1 MARNDKT
8 FLDLYKHLLTLEFEN
23 QWKELCENKDINA
36 ILDHSSKNKS
46 GHIGLPDFIYVNEKK
61 KLLILVE
68 LKSTIAQHEKEAIPQ
83 IKHYLNCFMPGTL
96 ESYGVISPEI
106 NKALINLRSWN
117 ILGIAI
123 SGDMDIEYGY
133 RIDTF
138 YIQIDK
144 IIDMNINEIHNEK
157 DYLALFDNLNLE
169 EISSRISQAS
179 STINNLLY
187 DVKEDE
193 RPTLLS
199 ILLISLFESKN
210 SKYKN
215 TFREQFEE
223 YSPKQLMKQIGIVVP
238 DILGEDGENLPK
250 EKIEMIM
257 SKFGAL
263 SNEKVL
269 LESDTIKT
277 ILIKLRDDVI
287 PLFET
292 RHNYDII
299 GKFYQEFLR
308 YAGIVD
314 VQSGIVL
321 TPEHVTELFTN
332 LIDLK
337 KNDVIFDS
345 CCGTGSFLIAGMNK
359 LFDLQTDSKGIE
371 HVRKYQLLGNE
382 LKPHMY
388 ILAISN
394 MLFRGDGK
402 SNILNYDFFSEEFDI
417 NFEKKCK
424 EIGSRPTIGFINP
437 PYSGSFTDYKE
448 LQKFKGDKNSKT
460 KNKKPWMKE
469 ISFLEKMCRLCSRYV
484 VMIAPPQT
492 FMGENEIRNNLLKSN
507 TLKAVINMPKDLF
520 QPNASTGSSIIV
532 IETNKAHDYNN
543 PVVFYNLKDDGFELA
558 KKKGRRDVY
567 NKWNDIKSKLL
578 KDIDAPY
585 YRNPQNI
592 DEIKNIFVK
601 IQENDEWLI
610 QAFSKVEFDKLSVS
624 DFEKTLKEFII
635 FNTKKDL
642 NLLDKDLNEIDLLE
656 ILQENNA
663 SAIDLME
670 DEHDEV

>member
-1 MARNDKT
+1 MARNDQT
-8 FLDLYKHLLTLEFEN
+8 FLDLYQYLINLEFEN
-23 QWKELCENKDINA
+23 QWKEFCENKDINE
-36 ILDHSSKNKS
+36 ILNHSSKKQN
-46 GHIGLPDFIYVNEKK
+46 GNYGLPDFIYVNENK

-68 LKSTIAQHEKEAIPQ
+68 LKPSVSQHEKEAIPQ

-96 ESYGVISPEI
+96 ESFGVISPEI
-106 NKALINLRSWN
+106 NKAIINLKTWN
-117 ILGIAI
+117 ILGLAI
-123 SGDMDIEYGY
+123 SGDMAVEYGY

-144 IIDMNINEIHNEK
+144 IVDMGINEIHNEN
-157 DYLALFDNLNLE
+157 DYLALFNNLNLE
-169 EISSRISQAS
+169 EISARISQAS

-210 SKYKN
+210 SRYRN
-215 TFREQFEE
+215 NFRDQFEQ
-223 YSPKQLMKQIGIVVP
+223 YTPKQLMNQIGIVVP
-238 DILGEDGENLPK
+238 EILGEDGENLPK
-250 EKIEMIM
+250 EKIDMIM

-263 SNEKVL
+263 ANERVL

-277 ILIKLRDDVI
+277 ILVKLRDDVI

-292 RHNYDII
+292 KHNYDII

-321 TPEHVTELFTN
+321 TPEHVTELFTH
-332 LIDLK
+332 LVDLK
-337 KNDVIFDS
+337 QNDIIFDS
-345 CCGTGSFLIAGMNK
+345 CCGTGSFLIAGMNR
-359 LFDLQTDSKGIE
+359 LIELQNNTAGIE
-371 HVRKYQLLGNE
+371 HVRKYQMIGNE

-402 SNILNYDFFSEEFDI
+402 SNILNYDFFSEDFDI
-417 NFEKKCK
+417 NFEKKC
-424 EIGSRPTIGFINP
+424 EELGARPTVGFINP
-437 PYSGSFTDYKE
+437 PYSGSFTNYKE
-448 LQKFKGDKNSKT
+448 LLKFKGDKDSKT

-492 FMGENEIRNNLLKSN
+492 FMSESEIRNELLKNN

-532 IETNKAHDYNN
+532 IETHKPHDYNEK
-543 PVVFYNLKDDGFELA
+543 VVFYNLKLDGFELA

-567 NKWNDIKSKLL
+567 NKWNGIKKKLL
-578 KDIDAPY
+578 DDIDAPY
-585 YRNPQNI
+585 YRNPKNI
-592 DEIKNIFVK
+592 DGVINCFENIKK
-601 IQENDEWLI
+601 DSEWLI
-610 QAFSKVEFDKLSVS
+610 QAYSKVEYDKLTVH
-624 DFEKTLKEFII
+624 DFEKTLKEYVI
-635 FNTKKDL
+635 FNTKKSL
-642 NLLDKDLNEIDLLE
+642 NLLDKDLNEIDILE
-656 ILQENNA
+656 ILQETDA
-663 SAIDLME
+663 SAETFIGDKN
-670 DEHDEV
+670 D